1 LPSFA
6 IPTKLL
12 KVHILDNTPLT
23 NSFPYLLIYT
33 MKVSTLAL
41 IFSSLIACAKADG
54 TTTTSSKRVARTY
67 STIQPSAS
75 DVAAAAQNAATLQW
89 TSDVKGKSFDRF
101 VVIWLENTD
110 FDQAAEEPNMAWVAS
125 QGITLTNYW
134 ALTHPS
140 EPNYMASVGG
150 DYFSLNDD
158 RMISLPKNVSTIVDL
173 LDDKGIS
180 FASYQED
187 LPYTGYQGFNYSNQQ
202 TFAKDYVRKHD
213 PLMLYDS
220 YTSNSTRLSLVKNFT
235 EFERDLK
242 DEKLPQY
249 MIITPNMTNDAHD
262 TNMKVAGKWTRDFMT
277 PLLEN
282 EYFINNT
289 LVLITFDE
297 NETKGEQNTV
307 YSILLGGA
315 ISDELKGTTDETFY
329 DHYSQIASVE
339 VNWDLYNL
347 GRNDVTANIWKSLA
361 DAENITNNDV
371 DTRYM
376 VNNATYV
383 GYLLDDEIALPAPNV
398 SATNI
403 AGKGIL
409 PAISSVWADEYNKQV
424 SESYF
429 TSTTTLNSVVP
440 TLTNGASLFESN
452 ASTKLGSASTA
463 SSAKP
468 VASASASASESASSA
483 KPSSANAAA
492 GIAPAT
498 GIAGLAAM
506 AMALLI

>member
-1 LPSFA
+1 M
-6 IPTKLL
+6 KL
-12 KVHILDNTPLT
+12 
-23 NSFPYLLIYT
+23 
-33 MKVSTLAL
+33 STLAL
-41 IFSSLIACAKADG
+41 IVSSLIASAKADG
-54 TTTTSSKRVARTY
+54 TPTSSSLVERTY
-67 STIQPSAS
+67 STIEPSATEI
-75 DVAAAAQNAATLQW
+75 AAAAANATTLQW
-89 TSDVKGKSFDRF
+89 TTDVKGKAFDRF

-110 FDQAAEEPNMAWVAS
+110 FDQAAEQPDMAWVAS

-134 ALTHPS
+134 AVTHPS
-140 EPNYMASVGG
+140 EPNYMSSVGG

-158 RMISLPKNVSTIVDL
+158 RMISLPKNVSTIADL

-180 FASYQED
+180 FGSYQEH
-187 LPYTGYQGFNYSNQQ
+187 LPYTGFQGFNYSNQE
-202 TFAKDYVRKHD
+202 TFANDYVRKHN

-220 YTSNSTRLSLVKNFT
+220 YTSNATRLSVMKNFT

-262 TNMKVAGKWTRDFMT
+262 SNIKVAGKWTRDFMT
-277 PLLEN
+277 PLLKN
-282 EYFINNT
+282 DYFMNNT

-297 NETKGEQNTV
+297 NETYGEQNTV
-307 YSILLGGA
+307 FSILLGGVV
-315 ISDELKGTTDETFY
+315 SDELKGTTDETFY
-329 DHYSQIASVE
+329 DHYSQIASAE

-361 DAENITNNDV
+361 DAADITNNDV

-376 VNNATYV
+376 VNNDTYI

-429 TSTTTLNSVVP
+429 TSTTTLNTDVP
-440 TLTNGASLFESN
+440 TFTNGASLFESA
-452 ASTKLGSASTA
+452 ASKPTDSASA
-463 SSAKP
+463 SASKPAASASK
-468 VASASASASESASSA
+468 ATDSASASASESASASASESASSA
-483 KPSSANAAA
+483 KPSSTNAAA

-506 AMALLI
+506 AMALLM